1 MDHDLVKHGS
11 EGQENCKAV
20 TKSKE
25 EGLVFFFYLFIL
37 GCKNCY
43 ELRGRSHRTGSLSA
57 FTHITVVGDIMC

>member
-25 EGLVFFFYLFIL
+25 ESLVFFKNLFWDV
-37 GCKNCY
+37 K
-43 ELRGRSHRTGSLSA
+43 
-57 FTHITVVGDIMC
+57 TVMS

>member
-25 EGLVFFFYLFIL
+25 EGLGFFLFIYF
-37 GCKNCY
+37 G
-43 ELRGRSHRTGSLSA
+43 
-57 FTHITVVGDIMC
+57 M

>member
-25 EGLVFFFYLFIL
+25 EGLVFFFFLIYF
-37 GCKNCY
+37 G
-43 ELRGRSHRTGSLSA
+43 
-57 FTHITVVGDIMC
+57 M

>member
-25 EGLVFFFYLFIL
+25 EGLVFFFFNLFWDV
-37 GCKNCY
+37 K
-43 ELRGRSHRTGSLSA
+43 
-57 FTHITVVGDIMC
+57 TVMS